1 MLSTRVPKAGLV
13 THKIHKKQSTERRL
27 PRQDRARQKIEL
39 ILEAAT
45 RLIERAGIP
54 PLTTNAIA
62 ETAGI
67 SIGTLYQYFA
77 DKEAVLR
84 ALIDREMAGI
94 AARVSDVLQGP
105 APVERGSRVSKVM
118 RAVLDS
124 YGGRHHAHRLLMEHA
139 LSRGT
144 ADRLNPLY
152 QTLIESFS
160 THGVSVP
167 GGGVGMLSEADA
179 FVLTHAIAGVLRG
192 FVASAAGRIP
202 VQDIEMSLTRLV
214 VGFVE
219 CAGHRSG

>member
-1 MLSTRVPKAGLV
+1 MVDKLN
-13 THKIHKKQSTERRL
+13 KKQLVERRL

-54 PLTTNAIA
+54 SLTTNAIA

-77 DKEAVLR
+77 DKEAILR
-84 ALIDREMAGI
+84 ALIDREMTGI
-94 AARVSDVLQGP
+94 AARVSDVLKGP
-105 APVERGSRVSKVM
+105 APTEQGDRVSMVM
-118 RAVLDS
+118 RVVLDS

-160 THGVSVP
+160 THGVTVP
-167 GGGVGMLSEADA
+167 GGGVEMLSEADA

-192 FVASAAGRIP
+192 FVATAAGRMR
-202 VQDIEMSLTRLV
+202 VEDVEKSLTRLV

-219 CAGHRSG
+219 CAGQRSD